1 MYRLT
6 TEDTLLPVAF
16 TSSPA
21 TITASDNIADNHLS
35 EDHLPGR
42 EFGLEPGVPG
52 LLGTC
57 TSGLDETAEL
67 GDAPPESPAPTAPE
81 LSSPASAET
90 FDAIYRQHYRRVYAI
105 CLRMTGNP
113 DDAEDLTQEVF
124 VQVLRKLDSF
134 RGEAAFTT
142 WLHRIAINQVLMH
155 FRKKSNRMESVTE
168 EGDMPEEVTPV
179 TIRQSQ
185 TPIVDKL
192 ALLSAV
198 KKLPRG
204 YRTVLILHDLK
215 GYEHEEIGSLLG
227 ISAGT
232 SKSQLHK
239 ARARMQE
246 ILTGAKAA

>member
-1 MYRLT
+1 MCHLT
-6 TEDTLLPVAF
+6 TEDTLLSVAF
-16 TSSPA
+16 TSSSAPIFPFDL
-21 TITASDNIADNHLS
+21 TDECINGSS
-35 EDHLPGR
+35 EGDPLTR

-52 LLGTC
+52 LDEAAELEDAVPK
-57 TSGLDETAEL
+57 SSETAESAL
-67 GDAPPESPAPTAPE
+67 PLPAT
-81 LSSPASAET
+81 AET
-90 FDAIYRQHYRRVYAI
+90 FDTLYRQHYRRVYAI

-142 WLHRIAINQVLMH
+142 WLHRIAVNQVLMH

-168 EGDMPEEVTPV
+168 EGEMPEEVTPV
-179 TIRQSQ
+179 MIRQSQ
-185 TPIVDKL
+185 APLVDKL

-204 YRTVLILHDLK
+204 YRTVLILHDVK
-215 GYEHEEIGSLLG
+215 GYEHEEIGGLLG

-246 ILTGAKAA
+246 LLTGAKAA

>member
-1 MYRLT
+1 MCRLT
-6 TEDTLLPVAF
+6 TEDTLLSVAF
-16 TSSPA
+16 TPSPA
-21 TITASDNIADNHLS
+21 TFLPSSDVADDPLADVSETHL
-35 EDHLPGR
+35 LGR

-52 LLGTC
+52 L
-57 TSGLDETAEL
+57 DEVAEL
-67 GDAPPESPAPTAPE
+67 EEDVTPESTTEPE
-81 LSSPASAET
+81 PPSPAAAET
-90 FDAIYRQHYRRVYAI
+90 FDTLYRQHYRRVYAI

-142 WLHRIAINQVLMH
+142 WLHRIAVNQVLMH

-179 TIRQSQ
+179 MIRQSQ
-185 TPIVDKL
+185 TPLVDKL

-204 YRTVLILHDLK
+204 YRTVLILHDLN
-215 GYEHEEIGSLLG
+215 GYEHEEIGGLLG

-246 ILTGAKAA
+246 ILTGARAA

>member
-1 MYRLT
+1 MCRLT
-6 TEDTLLPVAF
+6 TEDTLLSVTF
-16 TSSPA
+16 TPSPA
-21 TITASDNIADNHLS
+21 PIVPSDFADSSDLADNLIGDVS
-35 EDHLPGR
+35 ENPLLER

-52 LLGTC
+52 L
-57 TSGLDETAEL
+57 DEAAEL
-67 GDAPPESPAPTAPE
+67 EDALPESPTEPE
-81 LSSPASAET
+81 PPSPAAAET
-90 FDAIYRQHYRRVYAI
+90 FDTLYRQHYRRVYAI

-142 WLHRIAINQVLMH
+142 WLHRIAVNQVLMH

-179 TIRQSQ
+179 MIRQSQ
-185 TPIVDKL
+185 TPLVDKL

-204 YRTVLILHDLK
+204 YRTVLILHDLN
-215 GYEHEEIGSLLG
+215 GYEHEEIGGLLG

-246 ILTGAKAA
+246 ILTGARAA

>member
-1 MYRLT
+1 MCRLAM
-6 TEDTLLPVAF
+6 EDAVFSVALTQPSATARAAGHIAEHIDDLPRF
-16 TSSPA
+16 S
-21 TITASDNIADNHLS
+21 
-35 EDHLPGR
+35 G

-52 LLGTC
+52 L
-57 TSGLDETAEL
+57 DEGCAEPEVAADDRPTPT
-67 GDAPPESPAPTAPE
+67 DAEPPPTAT
-81 LSSPASAET
+81 ET
-90 FDAIYRQHYRRVYAI
+90 FEELYRRHYRRVYAV

-113 DDAEDLTQEVF
+113 DDAEDLTHEVF
-124 VQVLRKLDSF
+124 LQVLRKRDSF

-142 WLHRIAINQVLMH
+142 WLHRIAVNQVLMH
-155 FRKKSNRMESVTE
+155 FRKKSNRVESVTE
-168 EGDMPEEVTPV
+168 EGEMPEEVTPV
-179 TIRQSQ
+179 MIRQSQ
-185 TPIVDKL
+185 TPLVDKL

-215 GYEHEEIGSLLG
+215 GYEHEEIGGLLG

-246 ILTGAKAA
+246 LLTGARAA

>member
-1 MYRLT
+1 MCHLT

-16 TSSPA
+16 TQSPVAVSSLELA
-21 TITASDNIADNHLS
+21 TDFFGSETESDL
-35 EDHLPGR
+35 LGR

-52 LLGTC
+52 L
-57 TSGLDETAEL
+57 DEAAEL
-67 GDAPPESPAPTAPE
+67 EDTAPESPAPTEPE
-81 LSSPASAET
+81 SPSPAAAET
-90 FDAIYRQHYRRVYAI
+90 FDSLYRQHYRRVYAI

-142 WLHRIAINQVLMH
+142 WLHRIAVNQVLMH

-168 EGDMPEEVTPV
+168 EGEMPEEVTPV
-179 TIRQSQ
+179 MIRQSQ
-185 TPIVDKL
+185 TPLVDKL

-198 KKLPRG
+198 QKLPRG
-204 YRTVLILHDLK
+204 YRTVLILHDVK
-215 GYEHEEIGSLLG
+215 GYEHEEIGGLLG